1 MTLIRY
7 EYPNEKTSEFDR
19 AINRAFSGFARWPG
33 WSDETSPTSG
43 GTHIPVDLF
52 DDQSNYYVRAELPGV
67 KKEDIKLELDNAVL
81 SISAERATREGDQE
95 GTMML
100 SRSVNVAED
109 IQSDKVQAKLEDGI
123 LTVTLP
129 KSEEVKPHQI
139 SIS

>member
-7 EYPNEKTSEFDR
+7 EYPNERTSEFDR
-19 AINRAFSGFARWPG
+19 AISRAFSGFARWPG
-33 WSDETSPTSG
+33 WSDEAPHSSG
-43 GTHIPVDLF
+43 EAHIPVDLF

-81 SISAERATREGDQE
+81 NVSAERAIQKGDQE
-95 GTMML
+95 GIMTL
-100 SRSVNVAED
+100 SRSINVAED

-123 LTVTLP
+123 LTVILP